1 MTKISDITDKF
12 FQLLRYAIDKR
23 KLVPQIDA
31 DEWDSIFD
39 MAKKQSILGVVFEAV
54 QRMGQDVTIPRQ
66 LKMNWFYK
74 VNKIKTRN
82 MLLNQRSAEL
92 VSMFRQDG
100 FDCCV
105 LKGQGNAMMYPDPYV
120 RASGDID
127 ILAMASSDRRD
138 QTGDADIRET
148 VVKYVRKI
156 EPKAELRFYHIEYK
170 YKGVPVEAHFM
181 PGIMNNP
188 IYNRRLQ
195 KWYRAHSEC
204 QMIALPEGVG
214 EIPVPTWEFNIVYQ
228 LAHLMHHF
236 FDEGIG
242 LRQFIDYYYLLR
254 KAENKLEISHE
265 ELEKTF
271 RYLNL
276 YKFAGAVMY
285 VEREVL
291 GLEEKFLIVPV
302 DERRGKTLLDE
313 ILKGG
318 NFGHSSGLTQ
328 NSTSKKYLLKNW
340 RSMHFIR
347 EYPAEALC
355 EPIFR
360 TWHFFWRLKH
370 TYSS

>member
-1 MTKISDITDKF
+1 MTKKSDITDKF
-12 FQLLRYAIDKR
+12 FQLLRYAIDAH
-23 KLVPQIDA
+23 KLAPQIDA
-31 DEWDSIFD
+31 DEWDTIFD

-66 LKMNWFYK
+66 LKMKWFFQ
-74 VNKIKTRN
+74 VNKIKNRN
-82 MLLNQRSAEL
+82 MLLNQRSVE
-92 VSMFRQDG
+92 VTTMFRKDR
-100 FDCCV
+100 FDCFV

-120 RASGDID
+120 RTSGDID

-138 QTGDADIRET
+138 QIGDADVRKT

-156 EPKAELRFYHIEYK
+156 KPKAELRYYHIVFNYK
-170 YKGVPVEAHFM
+170 NVHVEAHFM

-195 KWYRAHSEC
+195 KWYRAHSVC
-204 QMIALPEGVG
+204 QMIALPEGAG

-254 KAENKLEISHE
+254 RAENKLGISYE
-265 ELEKTF
+265 ELEKTL
-271 RYLNL
+271 YHLNL

-291 GLEEKFLIVPV
+291 GIEEKYLIVPL

-318 NFGHSSGLTQ
+318 NFGRCSGLSQ
-328 NSTSKKYLLKNW
+328 NSAPKKYFLKSW
-340 RSMHFIR
+340 RNMHFIR

-355 EPIFR
+355 EPVFR

-370 TYSS
+370 S